1 MENLIKRL
9 QNEAGLTEEQAH
21 KAWEIMRDFLDE
33 EGFVDYN
40 KIFKDKYDEFKD
52 STKSF
57 ITDVSG
63 KAEDFGEKVADKVSD
78 MSIHAKR
85 MARDFSKKM
94 YEELNEDLKKQ
105 RNKA

>member
-40 KIFKDKYDEFKD
+40 KIFKDKYD
-52 STKSF
+52 
-57 ITDVSG
+57 
-63 KAEDFGEKVADKVSD
+63 
-78 MSIHAKR
+78 
-85 MARDFSKKM
+85 
-94 YEELNEDLKKQ
+94 
-105 RNKA
+105 